1 VEEVEDDMGAVVA
14 EVGNGV
20 EVSGGPHPTL
30 WKGVS
35 SNFETLLP
43 WGPILNVFW
52 MMRARWNSLRSRWK
66 EKWSKC
72 CVKFEDLSARSFSF
86 QLCDQV
92 SRTSEPRSLK
102 SMPSVC
108 I

>member
-1 VEEVEDDMGAVVA
+1 MLQRYVKEFCSLTEARVEEVEDDMGAVVA

-52 MMRARWNSLRSRWK
+52 MMRARWNSLRSRWR
-66 EKWSKC
+66 ES
-72 CVKFEDLSARSFSF
+72 
-86 QLCDQV
+86 
-92 SRTSEPRSLK
+92 
-102 SMPSVC
+102 
-108 I
+108 